1 MAAPKG
7 AKVPQDHKQK
17 EETAK
22 VEKVTRTFEGRD
34 DVTGVEVTYRGHT
47 VFVPDE
53 VRDDWELVEDTGAMQ
68 AGRNSDVG
76 GVFRR
81 YVGHEQYEALKEEF
95 RDAETGRV
103 PREEFIEF
111 FGQVVKAANPS

>member
-7 AKVPQDHKQK
+7 AKVPQDHKKK

-22 VEKVTRTFEGRD
+22 TEAVTRDFEGR
-34 DVTGVEVTYRGHT
+34 VITGIEVNYGGHT

-53 VRDDWELVEDTGAMQ
+53 RRNDWELVEDTGAMQ

-81 YVGHEQYEALKEEF
+81 YLGNEQYEALKEEF
-95 RDAETGRV
+95 RDEETGRV
-103 PREEFIEF
+103 PREEFIAF
-111 FGQVVKAANPS
+111 FGQVVQAANPS